1 MMPSGFSSFKYS
13 LLKII
18 SNYFNKPFNI

>member
-1 MMPSGFSSFKYS
+1 MPSGFSSFKYS